1 MGSVVFPAAR
11 WKFFLDATADE
22 RARRRW
28 LQLTAMGQSA
38 DLDILTRDLRLR
50 DDQDRNRSV
59 APLRPAPDAYVVDT
73 TDLNLQ
79 QVEMKLRKLILEKH
93 RPS

>member
-28 LQLTAMGQSA
+28 LQLTAMGHSA

-59 APLRPAPDAYVVDT
+59 APLKPAPDAYVVDT